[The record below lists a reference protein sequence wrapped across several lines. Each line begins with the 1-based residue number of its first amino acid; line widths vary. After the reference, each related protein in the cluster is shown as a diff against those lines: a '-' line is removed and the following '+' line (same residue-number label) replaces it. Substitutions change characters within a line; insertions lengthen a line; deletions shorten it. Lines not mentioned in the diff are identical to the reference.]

1 MQVVFMAKIVLDAG
15 HGGQDPGAVQGERK
29 EKDDTLALT
38 LAVGKL
44 LEKQGVDVVY
54 TRADDVYQ
62 TPYEKAQISNGENPD
77 FLVSIHRNSSPKE
90 NQYEGVE
97 TLVYDQSGDKLKMA
111 EAINRHLERVG
122 YQNLGTEERPGL
134 VILRRTKDPALLVEA
149 GFINSKKDN
158 ELFDEKFDETAQ
170 AIADGILEI
179 LNEEAQEEEKYYRVQ
194 TGAFRNQE
202 YALDMERQLKEE
214 GFPAFIVKS
223 GDLYRVQVGAFKEMD
238 NAIKMEA
245 ALRRRGYSTWIAYE
259 PEQ

>member
-1 MQVVFMAKIVLDAG
+1 M
-15 HGGQDPGAVQGERK
+15 
-29 EKDDTLALT
+29 
-38 LAVGKL
+38 
-44 LEKQGVDVVY
+44 
-54 TRADDVYQ
+54 
-62 TPYEKAQISNGENPD
+62 
-77 FLVSIHRNSSPKE
+77 
-90 NQYEGVE
+90 
-97 TLVYDQSGDKLKMA
+97 
-111 EAINRHLERVG
+111 
-122 YQNLGTEERPGL
+122 
-134 VILRRTKDPALLVEA
+134 ILRRTKDPALLVEA